1 MTKAEATLIK
11 ELAAELRVV
20 RNQQLETNRIL
31 KLLAGVLT
39 DIQITH
45 EGLRQ
50 ELAYLRTSRERA
62 DRAAALA
69 AIAGDQPAP
78 EPSKLCMNSHK

>member
-1 MTKAEATLIK
+1 MNKGEAKLVQ
-11 ELAAELRVV
+11 ELTAELRVV

-31 KLLAGVLT
+31 KLLGGVLT
-39 DIQITH
+39 DLQTTN

-50 ELAYLRTSRERA
+50 ELAYMRTSRERA

-69 AIAGDQPAP
+69 ALVDNPGP
-78 EPSKLCMNSHK
+78 EPT

>member
-1 MTKAEATLIK
+1 VTKAEATILK
-11 ELAAELRVV
+11 ELAGSVQVV

-39 DIQITH
+39 DLQVTA

-50 ELAYLRTSRERA
+50 ELSYLRTSRERSE
-62 DRAAALA
+62 RAAALA
-69 AIAGDQPAP
+69 ELAGVDQHAP
-78 EPSKLCMNSHK
+78 EAT

>member
-1 MTKAEATLIK
+1 MTRAEATLIK

-39 DIQITH
+39 DLQTTN

-50 ELAYLRTSRERA
+50 ELNYIRTARERE
-62 DRAAALA
+62 DHRREFAAA
-69 AIAGDQPAP
+69 AIAQPAP
-78 EPSKLCMNSHK
+78 EHGT